1 MMLGFGN
8 SLVLPAMF
16 FIVALLVIMHINGF
30 RRHRPEGH
38 YQRIDISYHRGV
50 FFRKVVP
57 RGEAAELPVE
67 VFNHVI
73 NRFPRTDLPRL
84 EFDGDI
90 IRGAKAKKLYALAL
104 SLILLGV
111 GAYHLDRHLI
121 AANTDLSCPAGLSAC
136 IPQLEEKLGV
146 DTDQLIQ
153 EAEQQHLELKEEAR
167 KSFEALACTMPGKA
181 VFLSAAGPKWVDP
194 EHLWRSYLRVVSGSY
209 VLLPDGASAES
220 FTKHVNKKL
229 ERTSRDFV
237 VQWEAPDGGYFTVEN
252 SDSWEELL
260 DNKMRSWSDRRD
272 LALASSNPATITCPN
287 PS

>member
-16 FIVALLVIMHINGF
+16 FIVAFLVIMHINGF
-30 RRHRPEGH
+30 TANRPEG
-38 YQRIDISYHRGV
+38 YYRRIDISYHRGV
-50 FFRKVVP
+50 FFRKVIP

-67 VFNHVI
+67 EFNKIV
-73 NRFPRTDLPRL
+73 NRRLREDSPRL

-90 IRGAKAKKLYALAL
+90 IRGAKAKKLYALAV

-111 GAYHLDRHLI
+111 GAYQLDRHLV
-121 AANTDLSCPAGLSAC
+121 AANADLSCPAGLSAC

-153 EAEQQHLELKEEAR
+153 EAEQQHLELKEETR

-181 VFLSAAGPKWVDP
+181 VFLSAEGPWWAEP
-194 EHLWRSYLRVVSGSY
+194 EQLWRSYLRVVSGSY
-209 VLLPDGASAES
+209 VLLPDGASADS
-220 FTKHVNKKL
+220 FTEHVNKKL
-229 ERTSRDFV
+229 SSRDFV
-237 VQWEAPDGGYFTVEN
+237 AQWEAPDGGYFTVEN
-252 SDSWEELL
+252 SSWEELL
-260 DNKMRSWSDRRD
+260 NNQMRSWSDRRD
-272 LALASSNPATITCPN
+272 LALASSNPTTITCPN

>member
-16 FIVALLVIMHINGF
+16 FIVAFLVIMHINGF
-30 RRHRPEGH
+30 TANRPEGH
-38 YQRIDISYHRGV
+38 YQKIDLGSRQI
-50 FFRKVVP
+50 FRKVIP
-57 RGEAAELPVE
+57 RGEAAELSVE
-67 VFNHVI
+67 MFNLVI

-90 IRGAKAKKLYALAL
+90 IRGAKAKKLYALAV

-111 GAYHLDRHLI
+111 GAYQLDRHLV
-121 AANTDLSCPAGLSAC
+121 AANADLSCPAGLSAC

-153 EAEQQHLELKEEAR
+153 EVEQQHLELKEDTR
-167 KSFEALACTMPGKA
+167 KSFEVLACTMPGKA
-181 VFLSAAGPKWVDP
+181 VFLSAAGPWWAEP

-209 VLLPDGASAES
+209 VVLPDGASADS
-220 FTKHVNKKL
+220 FTEHVNKKL
-229 ERTSRDFV
+229 SSRDFV
-237 VQWEAPDGGYFTVEN
+237 AQWEAPDGGYFTVEN
-252 SDSWEELL
+252 SSSWEELL
-260 DNKMRSWSDRRD
+260 NNKMRSWSDRRD
-272 LALASSNPATITCPN
+272 LALASSNPTIITCPN